1 MTPVIH
7 TDSAPWRAFEADTLQ
22 GYELMPS
29 IIGAEYTDAYSVDLV
44 RVAPGGYSA
53 SHIDKARHAFFI
65 LEGEASI
72 AIGEEVHRVRSGSVV
87 KILPGI
93 PHEVRNESASA
104 LVFLAIYDPARDR
117 K

>member
-1 MTPVIH
+1 MPPVLH
-7 TDSAPWRAFEADTLQ
+7 TDSAQWCAFEADTLR

-65 LEGEASI
+65 LEGEACI
-72 AIGEEVHRVRSGSVV
+72 TIGDEVHHVRPGSVV
-87 KILPGI
+87 KILPGV
-93 PHEVRNESASA
+93 PHEVRNESAST
-104 LVFLAIYDPARDR
+104 LVLLAIYDPPRSR